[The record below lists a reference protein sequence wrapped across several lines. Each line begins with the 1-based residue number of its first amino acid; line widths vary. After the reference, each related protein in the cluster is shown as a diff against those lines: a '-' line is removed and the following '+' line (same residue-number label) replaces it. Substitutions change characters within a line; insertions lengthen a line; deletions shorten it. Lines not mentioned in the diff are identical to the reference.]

1 MSFEF
6 VEVADMSTEADYEPK
21 NIFLTGGAGER
32 SCHFLSRGK
41 ESDEILCDDSR
52 VELELKR

>member
-32 SCHFLSRGK
+32 SCHFLSRVK
-41 ESDEILCDDSR
+41 KKVMKYYVMIHE
-52 VELELKR
+52 

>member
-21 NIFLTGGAGER
+21 NIFLTGGAGKR
-32 SCHFLSRGK
+32 SYHFPS
-41 ESDEILCDDSR
+41 
-52 VELELKR
+52 